1 MTNGACGS
9 RPHSG
14 QRSDRDDTIRDV
26 KFLDT
31 PEKRGDGHRYYSRSG
46 SERYHGHHRYNP

>member
-14 QRSDRDDTIRDV
+14 HRLDRDDTIKDV
-26 KFLDT
+26 RFLDT
-31 PEKRGDGHRYYSRSG
+31 PKRRGDGHRYYSRSG